1 MTLTRQNDD
10 APPTL
15 CQMKLELPKFSNTC
29 SLLPHLISPGS
40 KFHIM
45 ASVALLVS
53 VPRASKYKPKKKN
66 HKREIRQKT
75 SRLLKSMDMPVMLI
89 GYFTFKI
96 KNVFRSCGN
105 RVCLEAV
112 KMTLWVVE
120 ATTE

>member
-1 MTLTRQNDD
+1 
-10 APPTL
+10 
-15 CQMKLELPKFSNTC
+15 
-29 SLLPHLISPGS
+29 
-40 KFHIM
+40 M

-75 SRLLKSMDMPVMLI
+75 SRLLKSMLM

-96 KNVFRSCGN
+96 KNVFHSCGN

-112 KMTLWVVE
+112 KALKRKDDAVGGRGNNRMIRKNE
-120 ATTE
+120 I

>member
-1 MTLTRQNDD
+1 
-10 APPTL
+10 
-15 CQMKLELPKFSNTC
+15 
-29 SLLPHLISPGS
+29 
-40 KFHIM
+40 M

-53 VPRASKYKPKKKN
+53 VPRASKYKPKKIN

-112 KMTLWVVE
+112 KALKK
-120 ATTE
+120 